1 MTFDIYVFIISSAEP
16 IPKWHRRCHPAINFN
31 LMFFYSFSEL
41 GLTDG
46 QELVV
51 ADETTPNALIF
62 KLKYET

>member
-1 MTFDIYVFIISSAEP
+1 
-16 IPKWHRRCHPAINFN
+16 
-31 LMFFYSFSEL
+31 MFFYSFSEL